1 MMELIVLRTV
11 IKLHI
16 SEQLKCSLTRL
27 CTPQPVMCLREA
39 AAARHPR
46 HLSPCSAGPG
56 TPDSLAGHPQCLSTR
71 SAGPGT
77 PDSLAGHPQY
87 LSTRSAGPG
96 ERTRPAYPAP
106 CMFSTWLRLDS
117 ITEVK
122 ASSSSMRNPLHTLQ
136 IFLRA
141 TSAYSR
147 MLKLWLKHHCSTII
161 RACFRIRFWKER
173 IILHM

>member
-1 MMELIVLRTV
+1 MSMMELIVLRTV

-77 PDSLAGHPQY
+77 PDSLAGHPQCLSTRSAGPGTPDSLAGHPQY

-106 CMFSTWLRLDS
+106 CMFST
-117 ITEVK
+117 
-122 ASSSSMRNPLHTLQ
+122 
-136 IFLRA
+136 
-141 TSAYSR
+141 
-147 MLKLWLKHHCSTII
+147 
-161 RACFRIRFWKER
+161 
-173 IILHM
+173 